1 MHPDTAISPLYAR
14 YLSLAEKSALRSVSV
29 DDSSSEIN
37 LLRVLITY
45 LMKFQRSAPADLHS
59 RIHTLRTSVVLTE
72 QLAVLVRWHDRV
84 HGPRSDLDA
93 DMSEALAMIHAED
106 ARVLKEM
113 EEYAQ
118 KARRPAQ

>member
-1 MHPDTAISPLYAR
+1 MQPDAAISPLYIR
-14 YLSLAEKSALRSVSV
+14 YLSSQEKYALRSVPI

-45 LMKFQRSAPADLHS
+45 LMKFQRHAPPDLYS
-59 RIHTLRTSVVLTE
+59 RIHTLRTCVILIE

-93 DMSEALAMIHAED
+93 DMDEALAMIHAED

-118 KARRPAQ
+118 KARRPA

>member
-1 MHPDTAISPLYAR
+1 MQPDATISPLYIR
-14 YLSLAEKSALRSVSV
+14 YLSSQEKNALRSVPL
-29 DDSSSEIN
+29 DDFSSEIN

-45 LMKFQRSAPADLHS
+45 LLKFQRQAPPDLYS
-59 RIHTLRTSVVLTE
+59 RIHTLRTCVILIE

-93 DMSEALAMIHAED
+93 DMAEALAMIYAED

-118 KARRPAQ
+118 KARRPA